1 MSAGGAEVRLVPL
14 TPAFSGAATS
24 VPGTISIGRAAS
36 CQCHVVLPSV
46 SRLHATIVASAGA
59 AGEGPSVRLAVTSQL
74 GVFARHS
81 STSEWRRLER
91 GSSLAIHHGAEILLV
106 SPQGAPAAGV
116 TTSAF
121 GDGSLDSP
129 HFAIQVEL
137 GSGPSAM
144 RSLFSQAAEHD
155 VLGRYEFLREVG
167 RGTFGVCWHA
177 RERGGRRLQVA
188 AKVISK
194 AGAAAAGTN
203 PAEVLAEAQVLAAM
217 RHPNVLGLT
226 HAADTPAYV
235 IIVTDFC
242 DGGGLDDSLARIKA
256 AGQRLSDR
264 ACRGIAA
271 SLLRGL
277 AYLHEKGVIHRDV
290 KPANVLVQSPSTP
303 SARGSAEA
311 LPLIRIAD
319 FGLAKFADR
328 TGTRC
333 GTPLYM
339 APELLAGLGYDSRAD
354 TFAAGVILHE
364 LLTGQL
370 PWTVPR
376 RGGMASLKEQILA
389 TGRPGFELPL
399 PAGVVLK
406 PASPGSA
413 PPSTSLTHPLT
424 PGAPVEVSEAGWS
437 LVKQLV
443 CPESDRLTAAEALLH
458 PWIAASVSGQAASSA
473 QATHL
478 QRLTAAATVAP
489 VVVGHARPLGR
500 SKDAAAGAVDGG
512 PAASP
517 PTPLPSDEPG
527 AGQPTGRRRSKRGR
541 TDEGSAEDAPSVRPR
556 RAHDA
561 ANSGAAPSSPR
572 PAGKPAAVLDQ
583 ESCAAPVR
591 RQQR

>member
-14 TPAFSGAATS
+14 TPSFSGAATS

-319 FGLAKFADR
+319 FGEAPLA
-328 TGTRC
+328 RC
-333 GTPLYM
+333 
-339 APELLAGLGYDSRAD
+339 
-354 TFAAGVILHE
+354 
-364 LLTGQL
+364 
-370 PWTVPR
+370 
-376 RGGMASLKEQILA
+376 
-389 TGRPGFELPL
+389 
-399 PAGVVLK
+399 
-406 PASPGSA
+406 
-413 PPSTSLTHPLT
+413 
-424 PGAPVEVSEAGWS
+424 
-437 LVKQLV
+437 
-443 CPESDRLTAAEALLH
+443 
-458 PWIAASVSGQAASSA
+458 
-473 QATHL
+473 
-478 QRLTAAATVAP
+478 
-489 VVVGHARPLGR
+489 
-500 SKDAAAGAVDGG
+500 
-512 PAASP
+512 
-517 PTPLPSDEPG
+517 
-527 AGQPTGRRRSKRGR
+527 
-541 TDEGSAEDAPSVRPR
+541 
-556 RAHDA
+556 
-561 ANSGAAPSSPR
+561 
-572 PAGKPAAVLDQ
+572 
-583 ESCAAPVR
+583 SCS
-591 RQQR
+591 